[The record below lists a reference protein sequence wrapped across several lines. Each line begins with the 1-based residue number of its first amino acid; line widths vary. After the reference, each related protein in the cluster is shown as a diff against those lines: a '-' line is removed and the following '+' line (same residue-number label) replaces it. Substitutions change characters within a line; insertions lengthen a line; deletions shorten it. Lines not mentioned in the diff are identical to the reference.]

1 MAKKRTDYIAE
12 ILVRRDNMSME
23 DARIRVAE
31 CQRRLQEE
39 AIPCGDYDI
48 AEEIIADELGLEPD
62 YMMDLL

>member
-1 MAKKRTDYIAE
+1 MAKRRTDYIAE
-12 ILVRRDNMSME
+12 ILVRRDKISME

-39 AIPCGDYDI
+39 AVPCGDYDLV
-48 AEEIIADELGLEPD
+48 EEIIADELGLEPD